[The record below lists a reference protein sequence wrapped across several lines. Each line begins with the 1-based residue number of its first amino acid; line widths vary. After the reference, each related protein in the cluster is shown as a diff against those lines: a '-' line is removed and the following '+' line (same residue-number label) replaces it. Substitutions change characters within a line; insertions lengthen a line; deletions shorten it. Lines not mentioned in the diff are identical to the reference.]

1 MIKRPLCL
9 MLAAYVAGIGLAWQ
23 QISFLMIIILSL
35 LMYPIIYLLM
45 YKVRNKLINRQDRFL
60 WILPLLLLAGFLATA
75 DRLKKPELYDLF
87 EQKMSCK
94 IEGEVSK
101 ITENAYGF
109 SLYLKDNV
117 VTASD
122 GQKYLCNKII
132 VKTKYK
138 SYGSSSKQI
147 SDKLT
152 SELISVVSDSDLEPI
167 SAESNF
173 QQKFIELHAKQLSA
187 VAENKAISAYVDSKH
202 ASVELDIKRVSSES
216 DSIKLSELTYRIGN
230 RIRVKGNLKKFS
242 KAVNPGGFNEQIYY
256 QIEDIYFY
264 AEADE
269 ISIID
274 SSFSVYHH
282 FLAELNNK
290 LSRVYEQ
297 LLSDKEA
304 GTLIAMLLGD
314 RSLLD
319 DEIKTLYQENGISHI
334 LAISGLHISLIG
346 LIFFK
351 LLRKLRCP
359 IKPASII
366 TIFFIYSYGVLT
378 DFSVSTNRAIVMLV
392 ISLIAPIT
400 GKAYDMLSAICLSA
414 LIILLQNPMQLIS
427 AGFLL
432 SYGAVLGIA
441 VIYPALKML
450 LDNYIQDKKSKIT
463 ADIKKEAFLKEAE
476 SNIRNYIN
484 PIIISVSTQLSTI
497 PIVLFFFYQI
507 PVYGIITNLLI
518 LPLIIVLILLA
529 LIGAI
534 AGLIHLPLGV
544 FIIGGASYILKL
556 YEFICRIGA
565 GLPANM
571 LTVGKPGISRI
582 LIYSIFLAVFL
593 ITAYI
598 YKSKK
603 SLIIMVIGLLLLLL
617 PYNNKNLEL
626 TFLDVGQGD
635 AIYIK
640 SSNNNIY
647 LIDGGS
653 SDVSKVGT
661 YRITPFLLSRGK
673 DVIDYAI
680 ITHADKDHISGLLE
694 LINGSRITI
703 KNLILP
709 DIVAKDEAY
718 TELEQL
724 AYQRNIPVSYI
735 SAGDMLKDGEM
746 LLTCLH
752 PVKDYAYTNSNSY
765 STVLNLTYGEF
776 SALLTGDLEADGE
789 KSVIKQLYIQQH
801 LQFDESDPLAYK
813 SYQDPDIDI
822 LKVAH
827 HGSKNGTKE
836 NFLKII
842 QPEIAI
848 ISCGKNNRYGHP
860 NEELLERLKK
870 ANSEIMITYE
880 SGAITIQTN
889 GVKMEIEEYLHVWG
903 VSIPPSRSTQ
913 ILTNVIN

>member
-167 SAESNF
+167 SAESNSMQTFFDLKSKEVSADAESKHSSVETNFKQVSVESDIKRVSSESNF
-173 QQKFIELHAKQLSA
+173 QQKFIELNAKQLSA

-202 ASVELDIKRVSSES
+202 ASVESDIKRVSSES

-848 ISCGKNNRYGHP
+848 ISCGKNN
-860 NEELLERLKK
+860 ERTTK
-870 ANSEIMITYE
+870 MIQ
-880 SGAITIQTN
+880 A
-889 GVKMEIEEYLHVWG
+889 
-903 VSIPPSRSTQ
+903 
-913 ILTNVIN
+913 